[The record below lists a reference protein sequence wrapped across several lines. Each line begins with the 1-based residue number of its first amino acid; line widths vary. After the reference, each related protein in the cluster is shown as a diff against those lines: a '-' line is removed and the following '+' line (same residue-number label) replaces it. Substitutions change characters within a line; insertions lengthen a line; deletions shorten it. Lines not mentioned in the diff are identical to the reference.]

1 MNEGV
6 DVEPRVSPS
15 SLSEVIDLVRAY
27 VRQQTVA
34 PLRGVGRWVAF
45 GLFGGILL
53 VIGLVFLAM
62 GLLRAMQ
69 TIPALDGGW
78 SFVPYFAVLIS
89 SIVIMG
95 LAKGRISIGAL
106 HPGDDAR

>member
-1 MNEGV
+1 M
-6 DVEPRVSPS
+6 DVEPRLSPS
-15 SLSEVIDLVRAY
+15 SLSEVVDLVRAY

-45 GLFGGILL
+45 GLVGGVLL

-62 GLLRAMQ
+62 GLLRVLQ
-69 TIPALDGGW
+69 TIPVLEGGW

-95 LAKGRISIGAL
+95 FAKGRISVGSL

>member
-6 DVEPRVSPS
+6 DVEPHLSPS
-15 SLSEVIDLVRAY
+15 SLSEVVDLVRAY

-45 GLFGGILL
+45 GLVGGVLL

-62 GLLRAMQ
+62 GLLRVLQ
-69 TIPALDGGW
+69 TIPVLEGGW

-95 LAKGRISIGAL
+95 FAKGRISAGSL